1 MTYKV
6 RNSGSKSWFTV
17 FTISVKMN
25 MNGGYD
31 ANSNEGDTSTA
42 QGTL

>member
-17 FTISVKMN
+17 FVISVKMN

-31 ANSNEGDTSTA
+31 ANSNEGDTATA
-42 QGTL
+42 